1 MDATR
6 PLGKYRFDNIFR
18 RDPATGYLIPNF
30 TISVG
35 VNIYNA
41 NVPILPGLNFG
52 GINLYNSEGKDIA
65 GTWNN
70 STRILNFVG
79 FYK

>member
-1 MDATR
+1 MGR
-6 PLGKYRFDNIFR
+6 YNFYNIFR

-30 TISVG
+30 NILVG
-35 VNIYNA
+35 TRLYNA
-41 NVPILPGLNFG
+41 GNPILPGLNFG
-52 GINLYNSEGKDIA
+52 GINLYSYVGKDIA

-70 STRILNFVG
+70 QTRILTFQG